1 MVRNTAKKKDLDK
14 SGAAVHGLS
23 QIMRAPVRELDE
35 LLDDLLKL
43 GCEVFEFDVGVLSRI
58 DGDRYEVVAS
68 RAPSETGLQSGTTL
82 DLAETFCAQTVED
95 DLPTVI
101 TSGAGKPAD
110 HPARVKHGFEAY
122 LGTTVRVDGDLFG
135 TLSFSGFEKKKRTF
149 SSVEVDIL
157 QLMAGWLGTE
167 LSRRSAEDR
176 LGAASR
182 NLEEARQEMKRLATH
197 DALTGVLNRREV
209 LRRLSDERNR
219 AAREHKHFGVFVM
232 DVDRLRRVNDA
243 IGFAGGDQVLV
254 EVVARV
260 ASCLRNYDHIG
271 RLGGKQFLGVL
282 PGCSLAEAAE
292 IAERARVALAETP
305 IRHDDGE
312 FDVTA
317 SFGVSCADA
326 ADLTE
331 DELLSTADKA
341 LFLAKSRGKNS
352 VRGAMPRSD
361 NVEMII

>member
-1 MVRNTAKKKDLDK
+1 MVRNNAKKKDLEK
-14 SGAAVHGLS
+14 TGVAVHGLS
-23 QIMRAPVRELDE
+23 QIVGGPVRDLDQLLDE
-35 LLDDLLKL
+35 LLRL
-43 GCEVFEFDVGVLSRI
+43 GCEVFELDVGAVSKI
-58 DGDRYEVVAS
+58 EGDRYEVVAT
-68 RAPSETGLQSGTTL
+68 RAPSTARLKRGTVL
-82 DLAETFCAQTVED
+82 DLAETFCARTLEHD
-95 DLPTVI
+95 GPTTI
-101 TSGAGKPAD
+101 AASAAEHAA
-110 HPARVKHGFEAY
+110 HPARTRHGFEAY
-122 LGTTVRVDGDLFG
+122 LGAPVRVDGKTFG
-135 TLSFSGFEKKKRTF
+135 TLSFSGFEQRKRAF

-167 LSRRSAEDR
+167 LTRRSMEDQ
-176 LGAASR
+176 LGSTNR
-182 NLEEARQEMKRLATH
+182 TLEEARQEMKRLATH
-197 DALTGVLNRREV
+197 DALTGVLNRRAV
-209 LRRLSDERNR
+209 LQRLSDERNR
-219 AAREHKHFGVFVM
+219 AAREHKHFGIFVM
-232 DVDRLRRVNDA
+232 DVDRFRRVNEA
-243 IGFAGGDQVLV
+243 VGFAGGDQVLV

-260 ASCLRNYDHIG
+260 VGCLRNYDHLG

-292 IAERARVALAETP
+292 IAERARVALEERP
-305 IRHDDGE
+305 IRHPDGE
-312 FDVTA
+312 FKVTA

>member
-1 MVRNTAKKKDLDK
+1 MVRNNAKKKDLEK
-14 SGAAVHGLS
+14 AGAAVHGLS
-23 QIMRAPVRELDE
+23 EIVGGPERDLDQLLDE
-35 LLDDLLKL
+35 LLRL
-43 GCEVFEFDVGVLSRI
+43 GCEVFELDVGMLSRI
-58 DGDRYEVVAS
+58 DGDRYEVVAA
-68 RAPSETGLQSGTTL
+68 RAPASTGLKAGKTL
-82 DLAETFCAQTVED
+82 DLRETFCALTVEGD
-95 DLPTVI
+95 VPTTVAA
-101 TSGAGKPAD
+101 GAAEFAD
-110 HPARVKHGFEAY
+110 HPAHAKHGFEAY
-122 LGTTVRVDGDLFG
+122 LGTAVRVAGEPFG
-135 TLSFSGFEKKKRTF
+135 TLSFSGCDKKKRAF
-149 SSVEVDIL
+149 SGVEVDIL
-157 QLMAGWLGTE
+157 QLMAGWLGSE
-167 LSRRSAEDR
+167 LTRRSLADQLGTTDR
-176 LGAASR
+176 Q
-182 NLEEARQEMKRLATH
+182 LEEARQQMKRLATH

-219 AAREHKHFGVFVM
+219 AAREHKHFGIFVM
-232 DVDRLRRVNDA
+232 DVDRFRRVNDA

-260 ASCLRNYDHIG
+260 VGCLRNYDHIG

-292 IAERARVALAETP
+292 IAERARVALEEQP
-305 IRHDDGE
+305 IQHADGE
-312 FDVTA
+312 FEVTA

-331 DELLSTADKA
+331 DELLSTANKA

>member
-1 MVRNTAKKKDLDK
+1 MVRNNAKKKDLEK
-14 SGAAVHGLS
+14 AGAAIHGVSAIVGGPARDLD
-23 QIMRAPVRELDE
+23 QLLDE
-35 LLDDLLKL
+35 LLRL
-43 GCEVFEFDVGVLSRI
+43 GCEVFELDVGVVSRI
-58 DGDRYEVVAS
+58 DGDRYELIAA
-68 RAPSETGLQSGTTL
+68 RAPAKTGVAAGKTL
-82 DLAETFCAQTVED
+82 DLEETFCAQAIEGGEPKAVAA
-95 DLPTVI
+95 
-101 TSGAGKPAD
+101 GAAELED
-110 HPARVKHGFEAY
+110 HPAHVKHGFESY
-122 LGTTVRVDGDLFG
+122 LGTAVRVAGEPFG
-135 TLSFSGFEKKKRTF
+135 TLSFSGYEKKKRAF
-149 SSVEVDIL
+149 SGVEVDIL

-167 LSRRSAEDR
+167 LTRRSVEDQLATTNR
-176 LGAASR
+176 Q
-182 NLEEARQEMKRLATH
+182 LEEARQQMKRLATH

-209 LRRLSDERNR
+209 LQRLSDERNR
-219 AAREHKHFGVFVM
+219 AAREHKHFGIFVM
-232 DVDRLRRVNDA
+232 DVDRFRRVNEA

-260 ASCLRNYDHIG
+260 VSCLRNYDHLG

-292 IAERARVALAETP
+292 IAERARVALAERA
-305 IRHDDGE
+305 IRHPDGE
-312 FDVTA
+312 FEVTA